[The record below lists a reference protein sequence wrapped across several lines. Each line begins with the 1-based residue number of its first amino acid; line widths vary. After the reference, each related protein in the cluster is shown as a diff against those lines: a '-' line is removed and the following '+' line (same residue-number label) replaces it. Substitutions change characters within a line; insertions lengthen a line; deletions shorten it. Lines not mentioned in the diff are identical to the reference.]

1 MICKVHSKGIRS
13 MHTATM
19 YIFIAL
25 GGATGAC
32 LRYFLSQLILQWFGK
47 GFPFGT
53 LVVNIVGS
61 FFLGLLYSLL
71 EHGQLEAA
79 LWRTTIG
86 IGFLGAFT
94 TFSTFSVDTLMLFQ
108 QGLWF
113 KAALN
118 VTLNILCCLF
128 AAWLGTQLVK
138 G

>member
-1 MICKVHSKGIRS
+1 MQTI
-13 MHTATM
+13 TM

-32 LRYFLSQLILQWFGK
+32 LRYFLSQLVLQWFGK

-53 LVVNIVGS
+53 LLVNVVGS
-61 FFLGLLYSLL
+61 FFLGFLYSLL

-86 IGFLGAFT
+86 IGFLGALT

-108 QGLWF
+108 QGLWL

-128 AAWLGTQLVK
+128 AAWLGTQIVK

>member
-1 MICKVHSKGIRS
+1 MQT
-13 MHTATM
+13 MTM

-32 LRYFLSQLILQWFGK
+32 LRYFLSQLMLEWFGK

-53 LVVNIVGS
+53 LLVNVVGS
-61 FFLGLLYSLL
+61 FLLGFLYSLL

-86 IGFLGAFT
+86 IGFLGALT
-94 TFSTFSVDTLMLFQ
+94 TFSTFSVDTLLLFQ

-118 VTLNILCCLF
+118 VSLNILCCLF
-128 AAWLGTQLVK
+128 AAWLGTQIVK

>member
-1 MICKVHSKGIRS
+1 
-13 MHTATM
+13 MHTATL

-32 LRYFLSQLILQWFGK
+32 LRYFLSQLMLQWFGK

-53 LVVNIVGS
+53 LLVNIVGS
-61 FFLGLLYSLL
+61 FFLGFLYSLL

-86 IGFLGAFT
+86 IGFLGALT

>member
-1 MICKVHSKGIRS
+1 
-13 MHTATM
+13 MHTATV
-19 YIFIAL
+19 YVFIAL

-32 LRYFLSQLILQWFGK
+32 LRYFLSQLMLQWFGK

-53 LVVNIVGS
+53 LLVNIVGS
-61 FFLGLLYSLL
+61 FFLGFLYSLL
-71 EHGQLEAA
+71 EHGQLEDA

-86 IGFLGAFT
+86 IGFLGALT

>member
-1 MICKVHSKGIRS
+1 
-13 MHTATM
+13 MHTATI

-32 LRYFLSQLILQWFGK
+32 LRYFLSQLMLQWFGK

-53 LVVNIVGS
+53 LFVNIVGS
-61 FFLGLLYSLL
+61 FFLGFLYSLL

-86 IGFLGAFT
+86 IGFLGALT
-94 TFSTFSVDTLMLFQ
+94 TFSTFSVDMLMLFQ

>member
-1 MICKVHSKGIRS
+1 
-13 MHTATM
+13 MHTATI

-32 LRYFLSQLILQWFGK
+32 LRYFLSQLMLQWFGK

-53 LVVNIVGS
+53 LLVNVVGS
-61 FFLGLLYSLL
+61 FFLGFLYSLL

-86 IGFLGAFT
+86 IGFLGALT

>member
-1 MICKVHSKGIRS
+1 MQI
-13 MHTATM
+13 ATM

-32 LRYFLSQLILQWFGK
+32 LRFFLSQLMLQWFGK

-53 LVVNIVGS
+53 LLVNIVGS
-61 FFLGLLYSLL
+61 FFLGFLYSLL

-86 IGFLGAFT
+86 IGFLGALT

-118 VTLNILCCLF
+118 VTLNVLCCLF

>member
-1 MICKVHSKGIRS
+1 
-13 MHTATM
+13 MHTTATM

-32 LRYFLSQLILQWFGK
+32 LRYFLSQLMLQWFGK

-53 LVVNIVGS
+53 LLVNIVGS
-61 FFLGLLYSLL
+61 FFLGFLYSLL

-79 LWRTTIG
+79 LWRTTVG
-86 IGFLGAFT
+86 IGFLGALT

-118 VTLNILCCLF
+118 VTLNIVCCLF

>member
-1 MICKVHSKGIRS
+1 MQTVTI
-13 MHTATM
+13 
-19 YIFIAL
+19 YIFIAI

-32 LRYFLSQLILQWFGK
+32 LRYFLSQLMLQWFGK

-53 LVVNIVGS
+53 LLVNVIGS
-61 FFLGLLYSLL
+61 FLLGFLYSLL

-86 IGFLGAFT
+86 VGFLGALT

-118 VTLNILCCLF
+118 IMLNITCCLF
-128 AAWLGTQLVK
+128 AAWLATQLVK

>member
-1 MICKVHSKGIRS
+1 

-32 LRYFLSQLILQWFGK
+32 LRYFLSQLMLQWFGK

-53 LVVNIVGS
+53 LLVNVVGS
-61 FFLGLLYSLL
+61 FFLGFLYSLL

-86 IGFLGAFT
+86 IGFLGALT

-128 AAWLGTQLVK
+128 AAWLGTQIVK

>member
-1 MICKVHSKGIRS
+1 M
-13 MHTATM
+13 TM

-32 LRYFLSQLILQWFGK
+32 LRYFLSQLMLQWFGK

-53 LVVNIVGS
+53 LLVNVVGS
-61 FFLGLLYSLL
+61 FLLGFLYSLL

-86 IGFLGAFT
+86 IGFLGALT
-94 TFSTFSVDTLMLFQ
+94 TFSTFSVDTLLLFQ

-118 VTLNILCCLF
+118 VSLNILCCLF
-128 AAWLGTQLVK
+128 AAWLGTQIVK